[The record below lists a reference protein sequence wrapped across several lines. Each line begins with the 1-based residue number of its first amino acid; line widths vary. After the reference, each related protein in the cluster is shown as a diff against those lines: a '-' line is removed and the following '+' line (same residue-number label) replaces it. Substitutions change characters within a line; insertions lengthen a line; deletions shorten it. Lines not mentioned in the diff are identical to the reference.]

1 MAKRELDPSQLDL
14 FKTENNSALKKDEK
28 ITRSEWEKADELAFE
43 MMGES
48 GKMIKN
54 STREEREAENE
65 EVRKGFRVLRAK
77 LGLPP
82 KEGDQAEMPLENDK
96 K

>member
-1 MAKRELDPSQLDL
+1 
-14 FKTENNSALKKDEK
+14 
-28 ITRSEWEKADELAFE
+28 

-82 KEGDQAEMPLENDK
+82 KDGDQAEMPLENDK